1 MRRSTKITAVLAVAA
16 MATATA
22 GMASESV
29 SYEDLGD
36 LANGKK
42 IFLEGKQIVA
52 HADSQG
58 ETVAGQVAEA
68 QAGIEVPACITC
80 HGNDGEGNDAM
91 QTPRLAGQGYVFLV
105 KQLEDFASEKRMDK
119 TMFVMNNNAKG
130 LTQQERRDVAAYVA
144 SLSKDLPS
152 SNMQEVKDLGQPV
165 GVRYLGKS
173 LAQYGAPERGIPAC
187 HSCHGYNGRG
197 AFPVYPKLAGQ
208 KYVYLVNQLK
218 QWRDGTRAN
227 DPLAQMQAV
236 AKKMT
241 DEDIVNVATFL
252 TSADLTTMGNSRIP
266 DQK

>member
-22 GMASESV
+22 GLASESV
-29 SYEDLGD
+29 SYEDLGN
-36 LANGKK
+36 LASGEK
-42 IFLEGKQIVA
+42 IFKEGKG
-52 HADSQG
+52 D
-58 ETVAGQVAEA
+58 T
-68 QAGIEVPACITC
+68 VPACISC
-80 HGNDGEGNDAM
+80 HGNEGEGSDAM
-91 QTPRLAGQGYVFLV
+91 GTPRLAGQGFNFLV
-105 KQLEDFASEKRMDK
+105 KQLEDFAADKRQDK

-130 LTQQERRDVAAYVA
+130 LSPQERRDVAAYAA
-144 SLSKDLPS
+144 SISKDLPP

-197 AFPVYPKLAGQ
+197 AYPVYPKLAGQ

-218 QWRDGTRAN
+218 QWRDGSRAN
-227 DPLAQMQAV
+227 DPMSQMQVV
-236 AKKMT
+236 ARKMT
-241 DEDIVNVATFL
+241 DEDILNVATFL
-252 TSADLTTMGNSRIP
+252 TSAELTTVGNSRIP